1 MAAIGSI
8 MTVTGRPQDIHS
20 KKLTSSPTEAL
31 NIVIKARFV
40 GLPMGVATP
49 PMLPHK
55 LYQLKVEWP
64 GLDPYFC

>member
-20 KKLTSSPTEAL
+20 KKLTPSPTEVL

-49 PMLPHK
+49 PMLAA
-55 LYQLKVEWP
+55 
-64 GLDPYFC
+64 